1 MNSLEATGRV
11 LLKVHAIAL
20 ATAKSTA
27 LLSIPDQ
34 IEREIKVYLWW
45 QIVS

>member
-1 MNSLEATGRV
+1 MNGLEATGRV

-20 ATAKSTA
+20 ATGKSTG
-27 LLSIPDQ
+27 LLGIPDQ
-34 IEREIKVYLWW
+34 IEREINAYLWW